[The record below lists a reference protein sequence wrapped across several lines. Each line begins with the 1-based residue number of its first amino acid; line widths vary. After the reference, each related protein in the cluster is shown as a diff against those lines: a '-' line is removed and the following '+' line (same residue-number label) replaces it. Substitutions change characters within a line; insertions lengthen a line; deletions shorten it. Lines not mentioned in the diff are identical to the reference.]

1 MSEGGA
7 PTPREWVEP
16 AAFPWPAAHG
26 LKDGE
31 DLRACFC
38 VVDVAVAR
46 TRQDQ
51 PYLRLGLTDR
61 HGAVEGRVWND
72 ALAVA
77 AVLRPGQYIG
87 VQARVEY
94 FNGNLQLCLDQV
106 QPVDVQLEDLELFLP
121 RSRRSDAEMGA
132 ELDAFIGAVEDAG
145 LRELLLRI
153 LGPGSDVGQAFR
165 LAPAAK
171 HNHHAF
177 LGGLLEHTLSVAGV
191 CRALAEHY
199 GDIVDRDLLL
209 TAALLHDVGKVREI
223 GARAGFPYTDEGKLL
238 GHILLGLQMVHDAAA
253 EVLHLE
259 PARRLL
265 LEHLVASHQGR
276 YEWQS
281 PREPLTL
288 EALLLH
294 YADDLDAKLQQ
305 VRELME
311 HAPGGWTRYD
321 RSLRRDFL
329 QHLPRS
335 AAALAPE
342 PRTTDDI
349 GPGDE
354 LAERGAAG
362 APELPRTTGATYPE
376 GAPSKLCADTLD
388 LFGGDPP

>member
-1 MSEGGA
+1 MSRPGA

-16 AAFPWPAAHG
+16 AAFPWPPAHG
-26 LKDGE
+26 LKDG
-31 DLRACFC
+31 DSLRACFC

-51 PYLRLGLTDR
+51 AYLRLGLTDR

-94 FNGNLQLCLDQV
+94 FNGSLQLCLDQV

-121 RSRRSDAEMGA
+121 RSRRGDAEMGA
-132 ELDAFIGAVEDAG
+132 ELDSFIGAIEDAG

-153 LGPGSDVGQAFR
+153 LGPGSEVGHAFR

-177 LGGLLEHTLSVAGV
+177 LGGLLEHTLSVTGV
-191 CRALAEHY
+191 CRALADHY
-199 GDIVDRDLLL
+199 GDVIDRDLLL

-253 EVLHLE
+253 DVPGLE
-259 PARRLL
+259 PGRRLL
-265 LEHLVASHQGR
+265 LEHLIASHQGR

-321 RSLRRDFL
+321 RSFRRDFL
-329 QHLPRS
+329 QHLPRAAAEAGAGPERRIAVAIESEYRTVDAGDTGEATDLES
-335 AAALAPE
+335 AAGPAAPT
-342 PRTTDDI
+342 P
-349 GPGDE
+349 
-354 LAERGAAG
+354 
-362 APELPRTTGATYPE
+362 
-376 GAPSKLCADTLD
+376 KLCEDTLD